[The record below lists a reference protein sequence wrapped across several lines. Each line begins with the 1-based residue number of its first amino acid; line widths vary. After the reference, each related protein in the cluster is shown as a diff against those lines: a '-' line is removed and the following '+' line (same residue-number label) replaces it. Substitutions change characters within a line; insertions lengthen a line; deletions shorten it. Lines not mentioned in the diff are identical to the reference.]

1 MKNNILKILM
11 CFFIAVSTW
20 GLTSCKNNND
30 SDTNDT
36 SEENKIPSYGDK
48 SDQGLFK
55 FSISCDVADVCEF
68 NYVKKAYYSTG
79 EEINLSINVD
89 EGYYIKSYSDSD
101 TVDSNRVITMNE
113 NKTIVVEIGEGSA
126 YKLGDFKVSYED
138 GEIQGYNNYIS
149 LEKPSDS
156 KFSYFELVDKR
167 TNKKVQYENNKIYL
181 SYLNNLFG
189 EGFQGE
195 WIDIKAYFTIT
206 EEIFVAYRNIANY
219 NDGQYSSYL
228 ALNFSLNSTYNE
240 TPSNFISKLQSL
252 ESVSVKT
259 DGDSIEVTGANY
271 NSESNKYLKV
281 VSNNNIQYKIFRI
294 AVFTMGEKEYYYVKD
309 SSILS
314 SGNLFGNPKFN
325 VLGTTVEFS
334 Y

>member
-11 CFFIAVSTW
+11 CFLFVTLTF
-20 GLTSCKNNND
+20 GLTSCKSNND
-30 SDTNDT
+30 TDDTN
-36 SEENKIPSYGDK
+36 EEEEDIPSYDDK

-68 NYVKKAYYSTG
+68 NYVKKAYYSAG
-79 EEINLSINVD
+79 EEINLSINVED
-89 EGYYIKSYSDSD
+89 GYYIKSYSDSND
-101 TVDSNRVITMNE
+101 LGASRVITMNE

-126 YKLGDFKVSYED
+126 YKLGGFQVAYED
-138 GEIQGYNNYIS
+138 GTIQGYNNYFS

-181 SYLNNLFG
+181 SYLTSWFG
-189 EGFQGE
+189 EGYQGE

-219 NDGQYSSYL
+219 NAGQYSSYL
-228 ALNFSLNSTYNE
+228 VEDYSLNSTYKE
-240 TPSNFISKLQSL
+240 KPSDFISKLQSL
-252 ESVSVKT
+252 ESVSVKVN
-259 DGDSIEVTGANY
+259 GESVEVAGANY
-271 NSESNKYLKV
+271 DSGSNKYLKV
-281 VSNNNIQYKIFRI
+281 VSNNNIQYKIFRV
-294 AVFTMGEKEYYYVKD
+294 AVFTVGEKEYYYVKN

-314 SGNLFGNPKFN
+314 SGNLLGNPKFN
-325 VLGTTVEFS
+325 VLGTIVEFS